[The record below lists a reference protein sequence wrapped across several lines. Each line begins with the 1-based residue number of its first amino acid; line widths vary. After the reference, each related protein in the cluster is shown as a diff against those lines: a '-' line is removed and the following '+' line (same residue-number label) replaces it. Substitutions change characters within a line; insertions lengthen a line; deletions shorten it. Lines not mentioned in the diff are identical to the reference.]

1 MTHSQTEGQVSDLT
15 MRLKYC
21 KRLPTLPAVAL
32 RLVELAGDDTAT
44 LDQFAEQITF
54 DPALAGKLLRVANSS
69 FYGHRRTI
77 SNLSQAMGLLG
88 LNATIALSLSFS
100 LRECLTTQQ
109 HSAGF
114 DVSAYWRRALLMALA
129 CRTIAAELDEPQPED
144 FLFAGLLQDIGV
156 LAMDAM
162 FGEPYAALYRKSLNH
177 KDLLAQEAV
186 RFGFSHAQAGAH
198 LLKIWGLPDRLCESA
213 WLSHETLMLSHE
225 NLTQDGGR
233 LPLYVAA
240 AELIAD
246 AWLREQSTP
255 DSLET
260 AHDGVYKLLAI
271 SLEQHRE
278 IISTMV
284 QKIPEME
291 ALFETQLVD
300 PQMMRG
306 VEESARELLAVRN
319 LQLSQD
325 ASPATQTQA
334 LEARIAAL
342 ETQTQR
348 DSLTGLFN
356 RSHLDMTLQQEFERA
371 TRERSPL
378 SVAFIDVDRFKAIN
392 DTFGHAIG
400 DQVLASVAQRLQG
413 EARQKDM
420 VARYGGEEFVVILTD
435 TGTFNA
441 TTVVQRMLASVR
453 DTPFHTR
460 SGASGT
466 VTFSA
471 GIATHMEG
479 TAYFQTA
486 QALLHA
492 ADDALYRA
500 KDRGRECIVVYQ
512 QGGREVRYSV
522 EDLPS

>member
-1 MTHSQTEGQVSDLT
+1 MTNPQAVPDLT
-15 MRLKYC
+15 ARLKYC

-44 LDQFAEQITF
+44 LDQFAEQITY

-69 FYGHRRTI
+69 FYGRRRSI

-100 LRECLTTQQ
+100 LRECLTQP
-109 HSAGF
+109 HSSGF
-114 DVSAYWRRALLMALA
+114 DTSAYWRRALLTALA
-129 CRTIAAELDEPQPED
+129 CRTIAAEMDELQPED

-162 FGEPYAALYRKSLNH
+162 FGDTYAALYRKSPTH

-186 RFGFSHAQAGAH
+186 RFGFTHAQAGAH
-198 LLKIWGLPDRLCESA
+198 LLKIWGLPDRVCESA

-225 NLTQDGGR
+225 NLAVEGGQ

-240 AELIAD
+240 AAQIAD
-246 AWLREQSTP
+246 AWLEEQSMP
-255 DSLET
+255 DALEG
-260 AHDGVYKLLAI
+260 AHDSVYKLLAI
-271 SLEQHRE
+271 SLESYRDV
-278 IISTMV
+278 ITAMI

-300 PQMMRG
+300 PSMIRG

-319 LQLSQD
+319 LQLSQEAD
-325 ASPATQTQA
+325 PATRTQE
-334 LEARIAAL
+334 LEARIATL

-348 DSLTGLFN
+348 DSLTGLYN
-356 RSHLDMTLQQEFERA
+356 RNYLDAALEREFSRA
-371 TRERSPL
+371 TREHLPL

-413 EARQKDM
+413 EARQTDT
-420 VARYGGEEFVVILTD
+420 VARYGGEEFVVVLTE
-435 TGTFNA
+435 TGTFKA
-441 TTVVQRMLASVR
+441 TAIVQRMLASVR

-479 TAYFQTA
+479 TSYFQTA
-486 QALLHA
+486 AALLHA

-500 KDRGRECIVVYQ
+500 KERGRECVVVYQ
-512 QGGREVRYSV
+512 QGSSETRFPV
-522 EDLPS
+522 EDQ

>member
-1 MTHSQTEGQVSDLT
+1 MTRSQTPGQAPDLAT
-15 MRLKYC
+15 RLKYC
-21 KRLPTLPAVAL
+21 RRLPTLPVVAL
-32 RLVELAGDDTAT
+32 RLVELAGDETAA

-100 LRECLTTQQ
+100 LRECLVTQE
-109 HSAGF
+109 HSSGF
-114 DVSAYWRRALLMALA
+114 DTTAYWRRALLTALA
-129 CRTIAAELDEPQPED
+129 CRTIAAALDEPQPED

-162 FGEPYAALYRKSLNH
+162 FGEPYAALYRKSLDH
-177 KDLLAQEAV
+177 KDLLAQETV

-225 NLTQDGGR
+225 NLTRDGGQ

-240 AELIAD
+240 AEQIAD
-246 AWLREQSTP
+246 AWLQEQSTP
-255 DSLET
+255 DALEA

-271 SLEQHRE
+271 SLEQHRD

-291 ALFETQLVD
+291 TLFETQLVD
-300 PQMMRG
+300 PEMIRG

-319 LQLSQD
+319 LQLSQES
-325 ASPATQTQA
+325 SPETQA
-334 LEARIAAL
+334 LEARIATL

-356 RSHLDMTLQQEFERA
+356 RSHLDVALQQEFERA
-371 TRERSPL
+371 TRERTPL

-400 DQVLASVAQRLQG
+400 DQVLASVAQRLQK
-413 EARQKDM
+413 EARQKDI
-420 VARYGGEEFVVILTD
+420 VARYGGEEFVVLLTD
-435 TGTFNA
+435 TSAANA

-479 TAYFQTA
+479 TAYFQSA
-486 QALLHA
+486 PALLHA

-512 QGGREVRYSV
+512 QGGREVQYPV
-522 EDLPS
+522 ENLPS